1 MEQIIENGAET
12 AVQMEQAAPAGGAQ
26 EMTGPVA
33 TLGEILSEA
42 QDSNAQGPDAGGS
55 AAQGETVGNTG
66 DDGPAPAQEQA
77 ASTQQPDGFYRSQ
90 AEFDAAF
97 SRRMANERARNRP
110 FVEMG
115 QAVLDVAGEEL
126 SSDEVTAAIS
136 RALAEKRSKANQTDY
151 DTEINNIRVEQRVAQ
166 RFAGRPAQQTPSQSA
181 DDPGARAH
189 EMLEAMQ
196 VIGDEAFN
204 VEALQGN
211 QAAMEA
217 WAGGATPAQVYRQ
230 FFLNAPQQPS
240 SPTPTQPAR
249 GAAPRSGRPA
259 PERAANSGA
268 MGAPTRTFS
277 AEDIRKIDEYLAKTN
292 GRIPL
297 V

>member
-12 AVQMEQAAPAGGAQ
+12 AAMEQAVPAGGEQ

-42 QDSNAQGPDAGGS
+42 QDSNAQGPDAGGG
-55 AAQGETVGNTG
+55 AAQGKTVENTG
-66 DDGPAPAQEQA
+66 DDGPAPAQEPA
-77 ASTQQPDGFYRSQ
+77 APTQQPDGFYRSQ

-110 FVEMG
+110 LVEMG
-115 QAVLDVAGEEL
+115 QAVLDVAGNEL
-126 SSDEVTAAIS
+126 SSDEVAAAIS
-136 RALAEKRSKANQTDY
+136 RALAEKRSKANSTDY
-151 DTEINNIRVEQRVAQ
+151 DTEMNNIRVEQRVAQ
-166 RFAGRPAQQTPSQSA
+166 RFAGRTAQTPSQTA
-181 DDPGARAH
+181 DDPGTRAR
-189 EMLEAMQ
+189 EMLTAMEA
-196 VIGDEAFN
+196 IGDETFS

-211 QAAMEA
+211 QEAMEA
-217 WAGGATPAQVYRQ
+217 WAGGATPAQVYRKY
-230 FFLNAPQQPS
+230 FLNVQTQPS
-240 SPTPTQPAR
+240 SPAAAQP
-249 GAAPRSGRPA
+249 GKTAAPRGSRPT

-268 MGAPTRTFS
+268 MGTPARTFS

-297 V
+297 N

>member
-1 MEQIIENGAET
+1 MDQIIENGAET
-12 AVQMEQAAPAGGAQ
+12 AAMEQAVPAGGEQ

-42 QDSNAQGPDAGGS
+42 QDSNAQGPDAGGD
-55 AAQGETVGNTG
+55 AAQGETVENTG
-66 DDGPAPAQEQA
+66 DDGPAPAQEPT

-115 QAVLDVAGEEL
+115 QAVLDVAGNEL
-126 SSDEVTAAIS
+126 SSDEVAAAIS
-136 RALAEKRSKANQTDY
+136 RALAEKRSKANSTDY
-151 DTEINNIRVEQRVAQ
+151 DTEMNNIRVEQRVAQ
-166 RFAGRPAQQTPSQSA
+166 RFAGRTAQTHSQTA
-181 DDPGARAH
+181 DDPGTRAR
-189 EMLEAMQ
+189 EMLAAMEA
-196 VIGDEAFN
+196 IGDEAFS

-211 QAAMEA
+211 QEAMEA
-217 WAGGATPAQVYRQ
+217 WAGGATPAQVYRK
-230 FFLNAPQQPS
+230 FFLNVPQQTA
-240 SPTPTQPAR
+240 TPASAQPAKV
-249 GAAPRSGRPA
+249 AAQRSTRPA

-268 MGAPTRTFS
+268 MGTPARTFS

-297 V
+297 S

>member
-1 MEQIIENGAET
+1 
-12 AVQMEQAAPAGGAQ
+12 
-26 EMTGPVA
+26 MTGPVA

-42 QDSNAQGPDAGGS
+42 QDSNAQRPNAGGG
-55 AAQGETVGNTG
+55 AAQGETVENTG
-66 DDGPAPAQEQA
+66 DDGPAPAQEPTA
-77 ASTQQPDGFYRSQ
+77 PTQQPDGFYRSQ

-110 FVEMG
+110 LVEMG
-115 QAVLDVAGEEL
+115 QAVLDVAGNEL

-136 RALAEKRSKANQTDY
+136 RALAEKRSRANSTDY
-151 DTEINNIRVEQRVAQ
+151 DTEMNNIRVEQRVAQ
-166 RFAGRPAQQTPSQSA
+166 RFAGRSAQTPSQTA
-181 DDPGARAH
+181 DDPSTRAR
-189 EMLEAMQ
+189 EMLAAMEA
-196 VIGDEAFN
+196 IGDEAFS

-217 WAGGATPAQVYRQ
+217 WAGGATPAQVYREH
-230 FFLNAPQQPS
+230 FLNVQAQPS
-240 SPTPTQPAR
+240 IPAAEQYAKP
-249 GAAPRSGRPA
+249 AAPRSRPT

-268 MGAPTRTFS
+268 MGTPARTFS

-297 V
+297 N